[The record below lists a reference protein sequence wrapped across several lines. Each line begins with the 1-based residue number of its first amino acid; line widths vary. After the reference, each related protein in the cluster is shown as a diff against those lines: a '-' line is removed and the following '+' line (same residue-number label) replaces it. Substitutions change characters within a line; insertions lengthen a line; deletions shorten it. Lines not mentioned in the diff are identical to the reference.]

1 MYEAAKNRCTQL
13 GAVLTRSAAVLGLM
27 GWLLVAITGSSLSR
41 AESGGSEAKNPVPK
55 PTFHGVVLTTNNVPI
70 TNATVT
76 IKKVLAGRGA
86 VYVSDAP
93 DCNRQ
98 ATTQPDGS
106 FAFEGL
112 AEDAKFVGVVT
123 APGCELQ
130 CFCTASWW
138 NSPKAGLEGFACC
151 YPGASHPLKI
161 QVLPAPAGDN
171 PQQTVRGRIVDSD
184 GKPIVG
190 AKVLVHML
198 HTESNWH
205 SGGGMAFTGQQG
217 DFAFRPS
224 ENIIACDFTIE
235 ADGYVSRSFSEV
247 PPGPVTNTYELS
259 QGTRLTGRL
268 LKDGKPVPD
277 AGIGIYDV
285 NGRDFLNGL
294 STVTDGNGR
303 FTFSGLS
310 AHEEFYLFGIMRS
323 LRELGAL
330 PRRLIK
336 TSDDG
341 TSIELGNL
349 SLAKSYTIS
358 GRVQMADGKPTSVGA
373 FTLARTELT
382 PPTDYKPTKREQS
395 NRSFHGFERSFD
407 QWRADP
413 GADGKFEFTGVP
425 GETVSIFLMLKPFD
439 MLSPRNI
446 SSDGKGFRLLGM
458 VVSNKADLVIELE
471 PHSKQVFPPA
481 RDYEALSRHPLQGA
495 EGAKTAR
502 MTKARFFILF
512 ASTLAAYN
520 LLLFVSYR
528 HLTHPS
534 GVRLFHSTKP
544 IETTTAEERSRGESS
559 FDIQRELRFGIE
571 RKGFLVLAMLGYI
584 VLSVGFATAFV
595 VLFRSTNA

>member
-123 APGCELQ
+123 APGYELQ
-130 CFCTASWW
+130 GFCTAPWW

-151 YPGASHPLKI
+151 YLGASRPLKI
-161 QVLPAPAGDN
+161 QMLPAPAGDN

-205 SGGGMAFTGQQG
+205 SGGGMAFTDRQG
-217 DFAFRPS
+217 EFSFRPT
-224 ENIIACDFTIE
+224 EDIIACDFTIE
-235 ADGYVSRSFSEV
+235 ADGCVSRSFSEV

-259 QGTRLTGRL
+259 KGTRLTGRL
-268 LKDGKPVPD
+268 LKDGLPVPD
-277 AGIGIYDV
+277 AGIGIYGVKDK
-285 NGRDFLNGL
+285 GFLNNFP
-294 STVTDGNGR
+294 TVTDGNGQ
-303 FTFSGLS
+303 FTFSGLP
-310 AHEEFYLFGIMRS
+310 AHEDFYLFGIMRS

-330 PRRLIK
+330 PRRHIK
-336 TSDDG
+336 TGDNG
-341 TSIELGNL
+341 TSIELGDL

-358 GRVQMADGKPTSVGA
+358 GRVQMANGKPTPVAA
-373 FTLARTELT
+373 FSLARTELT
-382 PPTDYKPTKREQS
+382 PPTDHKPTKQEELNRWFNGLEQS
-395 NRSFHGFERSFD
+395 FD
-407 QWRADP
+407 NWRADP
-413 GADGKFEFTGVP
+413 GPDGKFEFTGVP

-439 MLSPRNI
+439 MLSPRNV

-458 VVSNKADLVIELE
+458 VVSNKTDLIIELE
-471 PHSKQVFPPA
+471 PHSRQIFPPA
-481 RDYEALSRHPLQGA
+481 RDFEALSHQPLQGA

-502 MTKARFFILF
+502 MTKAQLFIIF
-512 ASTLAAYN
+512 ASLLATYS

-528 HLTHPS
+528 RLTRPSNSHLCH
-534 GVRLFHSTKP
+534 RKP
-544 IETTTAEERSRGESS
+544 TFSS
-559 FDIQRELRFGIE
+559 
-571 RKGFLVLAMLGYI
+571 
-584 VLSVGFATAFV
+584 
-595 VLFRSTNA
+595 